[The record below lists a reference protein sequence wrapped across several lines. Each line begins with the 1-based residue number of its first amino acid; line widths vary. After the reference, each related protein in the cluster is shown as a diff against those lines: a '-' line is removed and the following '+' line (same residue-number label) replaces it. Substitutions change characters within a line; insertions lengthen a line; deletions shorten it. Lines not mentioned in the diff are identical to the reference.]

1 MTMKRILIVDDSP
14 TIRKLIGYVLR
25 KKDYLTEEAE
35 DGMDAMEKL
44 SSSEIDL
51 VIVDLNMPNMDGI
64 SFVKNLR
71 NSYYNLDL
79 PVVMLTTTNDG
90 ELKKE
95 AYGAGVNMFLN
106 KPIQPEVLIFKIESL
121 LREGSNE

>member
-1 MTMKRILIVDDSP
+1 MKRILIVDDSP
-14 TIRKLIGYVLR
+14 TVRKLISYVLR
-25 KKDYLTEEAE
+25 KKAYVTEEAE

-44 SSSEIDL
+44 SALEVDL

-79 PVVMLTTTNDG
+79 PVIMLTTTSDTD
-90 ELKKE
+90 LKNE

-106 KPIQPEVLIFKIESL
+106 KPVQPDVLLFKIESL
-121 LREGSNE
+121 LGGGE

>member
-1 MTMKRILIVDDSP
+1 MTMKKILIVDDSP
-14 TIRKLIGYVLR
+14 TTRKLIRYVLR

-35 DGMDAMEKL
+35 DGLDAMEKL
-44 SSSEIDL
+44 SGSEVDL

-79 PVVMLTTTNDG
+79 PVIMLTTIKDS

-95 AYGAGVNMFLN
+95 AYGAGIDMFLN
-106 KPIQPEVLIFKIESL
+106 KPIQPNVLLFKIESL
-121 LREGSNE
+121 LGEGS

>member
-1 MTMKRILIVDDSP
+1 MKRILIVDDSP
-14 TIRKLIGYVLR
+14 TVRKLISYVLR
-25 KKDYLTEEAE
+25 KRAYVTEEAE

-44 SSSEIDL
+44 SALEVDL

-79 PVVMLTTTNDG
+79 PVIMLTTTSDTD
-90 ELKKE
+90 LKNE

-106 KPIQPEVLIFKIESL
+106 KPIEPEVLLFKIESL
-121 LREGSNE
+121 LGGGE

>member
-1 MTMKRILIVDDSP
+1 MKKILVVDDSP

-25 KKDYLTEEAE
+25 KKDYVTEEAE

-51 VIVDLNMPNMDGI
+51 IIVDLNMPNMDGI
-64 SFVKNLR
+64 SFVRNLR

-79 PVVMLTTTNDG
+79 PVIMLTTTSDND
-90 ELKKE
+90 LKNE

-106 KPIQPEVLIFKIESL
+106 KPIQPEVLIYKIESL
-121 LREGSNE
+121 LGGGVS

>member
-14 TIRKLIGYVLR
+14 TIRKFVGYVLR
-25 KKDYLTEEAE
+25 KKGYVTEEAE

-44 SSSEIDL
+44 SGSEINL

-79 PVVMLTTTNDG
+79 PVVMLTTTSDG
-90 ELKKE
+90 TLKEE
-95 AYGAGVNMFLN
+95 ALEAGVNMFLN
-106 KPIQPEVLIFKIESL
+106 KPIQPEVLIYKIESL
-121 LREGSNE
+121 LAEDHNE

>member
-1 MTMKRILIVDDSP
+1 MKKILVVDDSP
-14 TIRKLIGYVLR
+14 TVRKLINYVLR
-25 KKDYLTEEAE
+25 KKDYVTEEAE

-44 SSSEIDL
+44 SATEIDL

-64 SFVKNLR
+64 SFVRNLR

-79 PVVMLTTTNDG
+79 PVIMLTTTSDDD
-90 ELKKE
+90 LRKE

-106 KPIQPEVLIFKIESL
+106 KPIQPEVLLYKIDSL
-121 LREGSNE
+121 LGGGVL

>member
-1 MTMKRILIVDDSP
+1 MKRILVVDDSP

-25 KKDYLTEEAE
+25 KKDYTTEEAE

-64 SFVKNLR
+64 SFVRNLR
-71 NSYYNLDL
+71 SSYYNLDL
-79 PVVMLTTTNDG
+79 PVIMLTTTSDND
-90 ELKKE
+90 LKRE

-106 KPIQPEVLIFKIESL
+106 KPIQPEVLIYKIESL
-121 LREGSNE
+121 LGGGS

>member
-1 MTMKRILIVDDSP
+1 MTMKKILVVDDSP

-25 KKDYLTEEAE
+25 KKDYVTEEAE

-51 VIVDLNMPNMDGI
+51 IIVDLNMPNMDGI
-64 SFVKNLR
+64 SFVRNLR

-79 PVVMLTTTNDG
+79 PVIMLTTTSDND
-90 ELKKE
+90 LKNE

-106 KPIQPEVLIFKIESL
+106 KPIQPEVLIYKIESL
-121 LREGSNE
+121 LGGGVS

>member
-14 TIRKLIGYVLR
+14 TTRKLVGYVL
-25 KKDYLTEEAE
+25 KKKGYTTEEAE

-44 SSSEIDL
+44 GGSEIDL

-71 NSYYNLDL
+71 NGYYNPDL
-79 PVVMLTTTNDG
+79 PVVMLTTTSDG
-90 ELKKE
+90 DLKEE
-95 AYGAGVNMFLN
+95 ALGAGVNMFLN
-106 KPIQPEVLIFKIESL
+106 KPIQPEVLIYKIESL
-121 LREGSNE
+121 LAGGLQ

>member
-1 MTMKRILIVDDSP
+1 MKKILVVDDSP

-25 KKDYLTEEAE
+25 KKEYITEEAE

-44 SSSEIDL
+44 SASEIDL

-64 SFVKNLR
+64 SFVRNLR

-79 PVVMLTTTNDG
+79 PVIMLTTTSDDD
-90 ELKKE
+90 LKKE

-106 KPIQPEVLIFKIESL
+106 KPIQPEVLIYKIESL
-121 LREGSNE
+121 LGGGAS

>member
-1 MTMKRILIVDDSP
+1 MMMKRILIVDDSP
-14 TIRKLIGYVLR
+14 TVRKLISYVLR
-25 KKDYLTEEAE
+25 KKAYVTEEAE

-44 SSSEIDL
+44 SALEVDL

-79 PVVMLTTTNDG
+79 PVIMLTTTSDTD
-90 ELKKE
+90 LKNE

-106 KPIQPEVLIFKIESL
+106 KPVQPDVLLFKIESL
-121 LREGSNE
+121 LGGGE